1 MFASI
6 DEAIEYW
13 KDELSYVEDAKVTG
27 CEGGYPV
34 VEFTI
39 SDAAWDLVKDKK
51 KFPRIVRSSEMEG
64 GIEVGVSTCFYQ
76 TASLD
81 WNPPVMRICGYPEV
95 INRILRKV
103 M

>member
-6 DEAIEYW
+6 EEAVQYW
-13 KDELSYVEDAKVTG
+13 KDELSYVEDAIVVG
-27 CEGGYPV
+27 YEGGYPI
-34 VEFTI
+34 VEFRI
-39 SDAAWDLVKDKK
+39 KEAAWDLVKSEK

-76 TASLD
+76 TASLE
-81 WNPPVMRICGYPEV
+81 WNPPVMKICGYPEV
-95 INRILRKV
+95 INRILNKV

>member
-6 DEAIEYW
+6 EEAVEYW
-13 KDELSYVEDAKVTG
+13 KDELSYVEDVKITG
-27 CEGGYPV
+27 YEGGYPI

-39 SDAAWDLVKDKK
+39 KDAAWDLVKDKK

-64 GIEVGVSTCFYQ
+64 GIEVGVSTCFYK
-76 TASLD
+76 TASLE

-95 INRILRKV
+95 INRILNKV